1 MAKLTREDV
10 ELIINEAHREERNP
24 NFFQIDLRGLDLSE
38 LDLNNAH
45 LVEAN
50 LVKTNLAR
58 ANLVG
63 ANLSIANLFG
73 AQLDGANMFGVN
85 LLGVNLVGAKLI
97 RTNLRFANITRA
109 DLNNADFTEAEIG
122 YTTFGDVDL
131 SSVKGLKTLHH
142 SGPSHIDIHTF
153 FHSRG
158 PIPEEFLRGAG
169 VPDTFITYAASLI
182 GETIQYYSCFISYSS
197 KDEAFAQR
205 LHADL
210 QEKGVRCWFAPEDM
224 KIGDKIRPV
233 IDQSIRVHDRLLLIL
248 SENSLNSVWVESEV
262 EKAFEEERKRNQTVL
277 FPVRLDEAV
286 METDLPWAAEIRRT
300 RHIGNFSRWKEHD
313 AYQAVFERLLRD
325 FKVEDT

>member
-10 ELIINEAHREERNP
+10 ELIINEAHQEEKNL

-73 AQLDGANMFGVN
+73 AQLDGANMFGAN

-142 SGPSHIDIHTF
+142 SGPSHIDIHTLYR
-153 FHSRG
+153 SKG
-158 PIPEEFLRGAG
+158 EIPEIFLRNAG
-169 VPDTFITYAASLI
+169 IPDEFIKYLKRVGTPECLYTREQLDEWVKNSQKDLTIVSRNLADRKEIKALHGPLNVPLSLNNEI
-182 GETIQYYSCFISYSS
+182 RELEQEQENIKAQIAEY
-197 KDEAFAQR
+197 QR
-205 LHADL
+205 L
-210 QEKGVRCWFAPEDM
+210 
-224 KIGDKIRPV
+224 
-233 IDQSIRVHDRLLLIL
+233 
-248 SENSLNSVWVESEV
+248 
-262 EKAFEEERKRNQTVL
+262 
-277 FPVRLDEAV
+277 
-286 METDLPWAAEIRRT
+286 RT
-300 RHIGNFSRWKEHD
+300 F
-313 AYQAVFERLLRD
+313 YYP
-325 FKVEDT
+325 